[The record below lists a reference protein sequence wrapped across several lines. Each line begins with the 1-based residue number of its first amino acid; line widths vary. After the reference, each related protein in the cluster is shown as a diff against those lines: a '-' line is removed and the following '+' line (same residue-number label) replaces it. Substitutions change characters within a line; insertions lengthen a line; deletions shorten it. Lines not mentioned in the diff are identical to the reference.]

1 VKWNSKTLPIQH
13 DIFLFHESD
22 AFSLMGEK
30 TLFHQNLSCLYL
42 AYTVL
47 VNVDIYMKFREA
59 VDVLCSSLTHE
70 DVAKALGV
78 SVQTIRQARM
88 KEDSKL
94 FREPPKNWERA
105 LIRLAENRVLHYRR
119 LIEKLRKSD

>member
-1 VKWNSKTLPIQH
+1 
-13 DIFLFHESD
+13 
-22 AFSLMGEK
+22 M
-30 TLFHQNLSCLYL
+30 YMM

-47 VNVDIYMKFREA
+47 VNANIYMKFREA
-59 VDVLCSSLTHE
+59 VDAVCSALTHE

-88 KEDSKL
+88 QEDSKSY
-94 FREPPKNWERA
+94 RAPPSNWERA
-105 LIRLAENRVLHYRR
+105 LIRLAENRVAYYRR